1 MELESIQKRNTPGPR
16 KTIIGQSL
24 LKYSLVMSLGFK
36 GKEKIL
42 RAHKQKYIPP
52 RHENNSSM
60 ASNLCIATFLGG
72 SHLNKI

>member
-1 MELESIQKRNTPGPR
+1 MYRKGTHQAPR
-16 KTIIGQSL
+16 KTVIEQSL

-52 RHENNSSM
+52 RHEDM
-60 ASNLCIATFLGG
+60 
-72 SHLNKI
+72 KIILA